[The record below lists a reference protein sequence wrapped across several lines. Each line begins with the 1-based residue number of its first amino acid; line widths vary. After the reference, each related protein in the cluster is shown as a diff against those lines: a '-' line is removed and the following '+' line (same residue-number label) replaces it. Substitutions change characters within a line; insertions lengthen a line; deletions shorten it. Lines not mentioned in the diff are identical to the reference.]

1 MVYVK
6 TSYPGISLDW
16 DGQVLVMV
24 SVKEFLFI
32 SFFIMHCSVR
42 CIDFFVSREYM
53 VLSTFVV
60 TKLGR
65 NWESVYL
72 M

>member
-16 DGQVLVMV
+16 EGQVLVMV

-32 SFFIMHCSVR
+32 SFFYYCSVR
-42 CIDFFVSREYM
+42 CIDFFVSHEYI

-60 TKLGR
+60 TKLWR
-65 NWESVYL
+65 KWEGVYL

>member
-1 MVYVK
+1 MA
-6 TSYPGISLDW
+6 
-16 DGQVLVMV
+16 

-32 SFFIMHCSVR
+32 SWSFYHCSLR
-42 CIDFFVSREYM
+42 CIDFLVSPEYM

-65 NWESVYL
+65 KWESVYL

>member
-32 SFFIMHCSVR
+32 SFFVT
-42 CIDFFVSREYM
+42 
-53 VLSTFVV
+53 VL
-60 TKLGR
+60 
-65 NWESVYL
+65 
-72 M
+72 